1 MDNVNEMRE
10 DLKVLVDGC
19 IAGKRKYQERFFRMY
34 YGKMLSVCMRY
45 FQDKDSAQEVAQEG
59 FIKVFDKLA
68 SFDFTG
74 SFDGWMRRIFANL
87 CIDTI
92 RKNKNVYFVE
102 IEDYNTSNDD
112 FEGIELDELLQSK
125 ALKAEVAMQA
135 VQKLSPMY
143 QSVFNLY
150 VFENYSHKE
159 IAEMLN
165 ISEGT
170 SKSNLFKAKANLVKI
185 LEEEFRLIDNR

>member
-1 MDNVNEMRE
+1 MRDE
-10 DLKVLVDGC
+10 LKDLVDGC
-19 IAGKRKYQERFFRMY
+19 IAGKRKSQEYFFRMY

-45 FQDKDSAQEVAQEG
+45 FKDNDSAQEVVQEG
-59 FIKVFDKLA
+59 FIKVFDRLA

-87 CIDTI
+87 CIDMI
-92 RKNKNVYFVE
+92 RKNKNIHFVE
-102 IEDYNTSNDD
+102 IQNYNTAIDVP
-112 FEGIELDELLQSK
+112 EGIELEELLVSNT
-125 ALKAEVAMQA
+125 LKADAAMQA
-135 VQKLSPMY
+135 IQKLSPMY

-159 IAEMLN
+159 IAELLN

-185 LEEEFRLIDNR
+185 LEQEFRLIDNQ